1 MSIAPFIVAGVVVG
15 ALYGLAATG
24 LVLTYKTSGIFNF
37 AHGAVGAATAFLF
50 YDLRHLRGLP
60 WPIALVLSVFV
71 AAPVLGL
78 GLAAMAARLS
88 GAPTVQRVVATV
100 GVLLVVQGAVQLR
113 YGIVPIPF
121 DTPLPTRSFDIGGT
135 IVGLDQL
142 ITIGLAVLALA
153 GLGALFRQTRLGL
166 EMRAV
171 VDNGPLLD
179 LAGGVPARVR
189 ALSWMLGASFA
200 GLSGLLLAPTVGLD
214 AVLLTLLVV
223 QAFGAAAVGRFDNVR
238 LAFWGG
244 VAIGVGQYLLRAPA
258 VRGAVPLIDAMAG
271 LDQSFSFLVL
281 FALLLVAGR
290 RFPTFGVTRPA
301 RRLRPWPFTVRVAV
315 ALGALAA
322 VVAIPFL
329 APSRAPVL
337 IQGAVFVTIFA
348 SLYLL
353 VEISGQVSLAHAAFV
368 AVGATTFAH
377 LTRGA
382 GLPWGVGV
390 LGAVL
395 VAVPLGAV
403 VAVPAIRVSGLYLA
417 LATLGFGVLVE
428 QMVYSRP
435 VMFGDLGQRFGSRP
449 RLFGLDSDARYFWL
463 CAALAALALALIVVV
478 RRTRLGRLLNAVA
491 DEPVALATFGCSP
504 NVTLVLV
511 FCLAAAMAALGGA
524 LSVGVVGSVSASG
537 VSPTALVSFN
547 SLLWVA
553 VLALAGRHPLRA
565 PIVAA
570 LAMVVAPSFFSS
582 PNMAQYLT
590 IGFGSAA
597 LFASVGSGALGRRLE
612 RRRPVDE
619 ARIRYSPVAARLRRP
634 AVSAAEAT
642 VHA

>member
-1 MSIAPFIVAGVVVG
+1 MSVVPFIVAGVVVG
-15 ALYGLAATG
+15 SLYGLAATG

-50 YDLRHLRGLP
+50 YDLRNLRGLP
-60 WPIALVLSVFV
+60 WPIAFALSVFV

-88 GAPTVQRVVATV
+88 QAPTVQRVVATV

-121 DTPLPTRSFDIGGT
+121 DTPLPTRSFNIGGT

-142 ITIGLAVLALA
+142 ITIGLAALALA
-153 GLGALFRQTRLGL
+153 GLGVLFRRSRLGL

-171 VDNGPLLD
+171 VDSGELLD
-179 LAGGVPARVR
+179 LAGGVPVRVR
-189 ALSWMLGASFA
+189 ALSWILGASFA

-223 QAFGAAAVGRFDNVR
+223 QAFGAAAVGRFDNLR

-244 VAIGVGQYLLRAPA
+244 VAIGIGQYLLRAPA
-258 VRGAVPLIDAMAG
+258 VRGAVPLIDRLPG
-271 LDQSFSFLVL
+271 LDQSLSFLVL
-281 FALLLVAGR
+281 FAVLLVAGR
-290 RFPTFGVTRPA
+290 RFPTVNVTRPA
-301 RRLRPWPFTVRVAV
+301 RRPRPWSFPVRVAG

-322 VVAIPFL
+322 VVTIPFL

-368 AVGATTFAH
+368 AVGATTFAN

-390 LGAVL
+390 IGAVV
-395 VAVPLGAV
+395 VAVPLGAA

-428 QMVYSRP
+428 QMVYARP
-435 VMFGDLGQRFGSRP
+435 VMFGDLGQRFGARP
-449 RLFGLDSDARYFWL
+449 HLFGLDRDARYFWL
-463 CAALAALALALIVVV
+463 CAALAALALALVVV
-478 RRTRLGRLLNAVA
+478 IRRTRLGRLLNAVA
-491 DEPVALATFGCSP
+491 DEPVALATFGCTP
-504 NVTLVLV
+504 QVTLVLV
-511 FCLAAAMAALGGA
+511 FCLAAGMAALGGA
-524 LSVGVVGSVSASG
+524 LDVGVVGSVSASG
-537 VSPTALVSFN
+537 VSPTALISFN

-553 VLALAGRHPLRA
+553 VLALAGRNPLRA
-565 PIVAA
+565 PVAAA

-590 IGFGSAA
+590 MGFGLAA
-597 LFASVGSGALGRRLE
+597 LFASVGCGALRRTLE
-612 RRRPVDE
+612 LRHPVDE

-634 AVSAAEAT
+634 AVPSPEVT
-642 VHA
+642 LHA